1 MFLFILKII
10 DDGNIINFFF
20 SQFTVSDPFEL
31 ITYDIPMIRTHSK
44 KIYRNIIFSSQI
56 QTKPNVQE
64 LSVRQR
70 KCKFFDD
77 GGLKTWPVYTK
88 NMCII
93 ECRMKVIQDNCNCRP
108 HFARPIGKPR

>member
-1 MFLFILKII
+1 M
-10 DDGNIINFFF
+10 
-20 SQFTVSDPFEL
+20 SDPFEL

-70 KCKFFDD
+70 KCKFFND